1 MWYCD
6 YKLYHISNDL
16 KVVEEPLRI
25 RDAYLGGRTNA
36 INLKE
41 EFSNE
46 TKGGYVDFCSLYP
59 HVLKYENYPIG
70 RPVHINGNF
79 TLPISSF
86 ACSTKPCPILGTEDC
101 NGKHLK
107 LNYFG
112 LIKAK
117 ILPPHGLLLPVLPI
131 KINNKLMF
139 PLCRTCAMDE
149 SQQAC
154 KCPNK
159 DRVLIHT
166 WCTLEINLAINTGY
180 ILIEIYKV
188 LNWSENTSNEQR
200 LFSNYINMFL
210 QMKTQTSG
218 YPSNVT
224 THEQKMNILDNM
236 KNMKE
241 YVWIQIK

>member
-1 MWYCD
+1 MWYCN
-6 YKLYHISNDL
+6 YKLYHMSNDL
-16 KVVEEPLRI
+16 KVVEELLRI
-25 RDAYLGGRTNA
+25 QDAYLGGRTNA

-70 RPVHINGNF
+70 HPIHINGNF

-86 ACSTKPCPILGTEDC
+86 ACSTKPCPILGTDDC

-117 ILPPHGLLLPVLPI
+117 ILPPRGLFLPVLPI

-139 PLCRTCAMDE
+139 PLCHTCAMNE
-149 SQQAC
+149 SQ
-154 KCPNK
+154 
-159 DRVLIHT
+159 
-166 WCTLEINLAINTGY
+166 
-180 ILIEIYKV
+180 
-188 LNWSENTSNEQR
+188 
-200 LFSNYINMFL
+200 
-210 QMKTQTSG
+210 
-218 YPSNVT
+218 
-224 THEQKMNILDNM
+224 
-236 KNMKE
+236 
-241 YVWIQIK
+241 